1 MHWEVRKV
9 SPETHGVTEKKQ
21 ITFFF
26 LVKQEFFPFV
36 LQSSVF
42 QAELGNPDRKNTR
55 LYVSIFGTWSGS
67 SVVFCVS
74 EITHLLVNIYIFLT
88 NGFYCFVFFLN
99 FDIFPLLKHLA
110 LILTFCFLSKAVK
123 SIFIIICL
131 ANLKMNVE

>member
-88 NGFYCFVFFLN
+88 NGFYCFFF
-99 FDIFPLLKHLA
+99 FF
-110 LILTFCFLSKAVK
+110 
-123 SIFIIICL
+123 
-131 ANLKMNVE
+131 